1 MPGKCATF
9 AVKWK
14 LKNSSIPQIFA
25 RKISGTCA
33 RTQPWLIFPKKV
45 LIVSNS
51 SSYCPFRFHKS
62 INNHEI
68 VWWNYHVIL
77 LASQEGST
85 LVYDFDS
92 SLPVP
97 TSGMEYMELTF
108 GGIEDLNPEQ
118 SPCFKAIDA
127 RDYLNSFVSDRSHMK
142 DSEGNWLSNPPNWP
156 LIGKNGDLPLPALMD
171 FTQSSS
177 ERIFSLGEMMALV
190 ALLSIPN

>member
-1 MPGKCATF
+1 M
-9 AVKWK
+9 
-14 LKNSSIPQIFA
+14 
-25 RKISGTCA
+25 
-33 RTQPWLIFPKKV
+33 